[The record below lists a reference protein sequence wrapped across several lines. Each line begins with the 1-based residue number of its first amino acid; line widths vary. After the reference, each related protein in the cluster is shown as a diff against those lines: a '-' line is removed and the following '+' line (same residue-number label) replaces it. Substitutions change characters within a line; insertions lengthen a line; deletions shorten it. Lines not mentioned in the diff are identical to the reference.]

1 MARTT
6 PTPPTTPGSSST
18 PRRVRG
24 RRPEGEQAAIRD
36 RVEQLM
42 YQGLRSPA
50 IHRALT
56 GPETP
61 NPILVSERQIRA
73 HMAAVERA
81 WADRASREHL
91 EAEHAKAIAIA
102 EETARTATV
111 RSTLN
116 ARSNVGVG
124 YLNAALKAQELV
136 ARLRGLYAPSRTELS
151 GPEGASIGLSVELA
165 DHPAEHLDPREEA
178 ARLRRWAGRLES
190 IDLDSALDPARVS
203 GREGEQVP

>member
-6 PTPPTTPGSSST
+6 PTPPTTPGSSSA

-24 RRPEGEQAAIRD
+24 RRSDAEQAAIRD

-56 GPETP
+56 GPEAP
-61 NPILVSERQIRA
+61 NPIVISERQVRA
-73 HMAAVERA
+73 QMAAVERA

-91 EAEHAKAIAIA
+91 KAEHAKAIAIA
-102 EETARTATV
+102 EETARTATL

-124 YLNAALKAQELV
+124 YLNASLKAQELV
-136 ARLRGLYAPSRTELS
+136 ARLRGLYAPIRNELS
-151 GPEGASIGLSVELA
+151 GPGGAALVVGLALA

-178 ARLRRWAGRLES
+178 SRLRQMAADREAEADEDEG
-190 IDLDSALDPARVS
+190 PA
-203 GREGEQVP
+203 